1 MRSWQ
6 DVIDRR
12 EPADVAFLL
21 EGTYPYVSGGVSSWV
36 HQIINGFPELRFSL
50 IFLGGRRD
58 LYEGIKYPLPNN
70 VCHLECHYLT
80 DSWRHITARPRAGN
94 PQAFARSAELHAAL
108 RQRQQPL
115 PEAVLAPVLKD
126 LGRPDALSREDFLF
140 SETAWNQITDHYE
153 RFCTDPS
160 FVDYFWTVRTI
171 HGPLFLLAEI
181 ADRLPPARMLHT
193 VSTGYA
199 GMLGVLAHR
208 RQGLPLLLSE
218 HGIYTK
224 ERKIDLAQ
232 ADWITDAREAFGGTL
247 DEDVSYIRHLWIR
260 FFEGLGRMAYD
271 SAETIVALYEGNRQ
285 RQIADGADPARCR
298 VIPNGI
304 DVQRFLPVREAR
316 PATPPPVLGLIGRVV
331 PIKDIKTFIRALRG
345 ICNTIPD
352 AEGWIIGP
360 EDEDPEYA
368 RECRD
373 LVASLGLADQV
384 KFLGFQKV
392 DDVLRE
398 IGLLVLTSISEALPL
413 VILEGF
419 AAGVPALATEVGA
432 CAELIEGS
440 SPEDRALGQAGA
452 VVPIA
457 NPDETAA
464 AAIALLS
471 DPQRWQAASRAAIA
485 RVERYYDQKRMFDEY
500 RQLYHQCLG
509 TPMAAENEAR
519 D

>member
-1 MRSWQ
+1 MRNWQ
-6 DVIDRR
+6 EVIDRR
-12 EPADVAFLL
+12 EPADVVFLL

-36 HQIINGFPELRFSL
+36 HQIIRGFPELRFSL
-50 IFLGGRRD
+50 IFLGGSREN
-58 LYEGIKYPLPNN
+58 YGAIKYPLPDN

-80 DSWRHITARPRAGN
+80 DSWRKIVARPRIGN
-94 PQAFARSAELHAAL
+94 RQAFAVTMEMHAAL
-108 RQRQQPL
+108 RRRGQPL
-115 PEAVLAPVLKD
+115 PEAVLDPALRG
-126 LGRPDALSREDFLF
+126 LGQPDALTREDFLF
-140 SETAWNQITDHYE
+140 SEAAWEQITEHYE

-160 FVDYFWTVRTI
+160 FVDYFWTVRTM

-181 ADRLPPARMLHT
+181 ADRLPPARMLHA

-199 GMLGVLAHR
+199 GMLGVLAR
-208 RQGLPLLLSE
+208 RRKGLPLLLSE

-232 ADWITDAREAFGGTL
+232 ADWISDARETFGGTL
-247 DEDVSYIRHLWIR
+247 DDDVSYIRRLWIR

-298 VIPNGI
+298 IIPNGI
-304 DVQRFLPVREAR
+304 DVQRFLPVRETR
-316 PATPPPVLGLIGRVV
+316 PATPPPILGLIGRVV
-331 PIKDIKTFIRALRG
+331 PIKDIKTFIRAMRG
-345 ICNTIPD
+345 VCNAIPS

-368 RECRD
+368 RECRN
-373 LVASLGLADQV
+373 LVTSLGLEGKV
-384 KFLGFQKV
+384 KFLGFRKV
-392 DDVLRE
+392 EEILAQ

-432 CAELIEGS
+432 CAELIEGNGD
-440 SPEDRALGQAGA
+440 EDRAIGTAGA

-464 AAIALLS
+464 AAIALLD
-471 DPQRWQAASRAAIA
+471 DPQRWQAASRAAIT
-485 RVERYYDQKRMFDEY
+485 RVERYYDQRRMFDEY
-500 RQLYHQCLG
+500 RQLYRQCLG
-509 TPMAAENEAR
+509 QPATEGT